1 MKLTKRD
8 FLDLG
13 IWMIVFGIIIGIVF
27 PFFTI
32 VLGVD
37 KSIALKPTFII
48 LSIIAGILVGLV
60 NILLAKGVIGKKL
73 KILIKGMSKV
83 ERNLVEDDE
92 TAKEDCKLEDCLIKV
107 ESIDEIG
114 KSAQA
119 FNNLTNTLFESLQTQ
134 QLLSDYQVMLTTNL
148 NISFLSQN
156 SLKYIMMH
164 LQANAGAILL
174 EKNGELYVAD
184 SKRIDNPLSL
194 QTHESIIEVYN
205 SGKQITM
212 MNPKNIKIDN
222 VLVNF
227 TPSEIIIEPIMYK
240 GIVIG
245 VLILASDQVLN
256 YTRKQQVS
264 LFTNTFALAINN
276 SIEHSQLQELVAI
289 DPLTKAY
296 NRRFGMKRLKEEYIR
311 SVRNQNPLGI
321 MMIDLDDFKKVNDTY
336 GHMVGDKILIALSQI
351 ASSTLRESDILMRY
365 GGEEF
370 LIILPGALVEDTAKV
385 AERIRRIANDY
396 ELKHNDSII
405 NVTVSIG
412 VASYPQSNV
421 ESEEKLIVI
430 ADNALYL
437 AKDNGKN
444 RVEKGL

>member
-1 MKLTKRD
+1 MRLTKRD

-13 IWMIVFGIIIGIVF
+13 IWMVIFGIVIGIVF
-27 PFFTI
+27 PFFTMA
-32 VLGVD
+32 LGVD

-48 LSIIAGILVGLV
+48 LCVIAGIIVGLV

-73 KILIKGMSKV
+73 KVLIKGMSKV
-83 ERNLVEDDE
+83 EKNLVDYDE
-92 TAKEDCKLEDCLIKV
+92 TIKEDCQLEDCLIKV
-107 ESIDEIG
+107 ESVDEIG

-119 FNNLTNTLFESLQTQ
+119 FNNLTNSLFESMQTQ
-134 QLLSDYQVMLTTNL
+134 QLLHDYQVMLTTNL

-184 SKRIDNPLSL
+184 AKRIANPSSL
-194 QTHESIIEVYN
+194 QTHEGVLEVYN

-212 MNPKNIKIDN
+212 MNPENVKIDN
-222 VLVNF
+222 VLVSF
-227 TPSEIIIEPIMYK
+227 APVEIIMEPIIYK
-240 GIVIG
+240 GIALG
-245 VLILASDQVLN
+245 VLILASDKLFN
-256 YTRKQQVS
+256 YSNKKQVS

-276 SIEHSQLQELVAI
+276 SIEHTQLQELVAI
-289 DPLTKAY
+289 DPLTRAY

-336 GHMVGDKILIALSQI
+336 GHMVGDKILIAISQI
-351 ASSTLRESDILMRY
+351 ANSTLRESDILMRY

-370 LIILPGALVEDTAKV
+370 MIILPGASIEDTAKV
-385 AERIRRIANDY
+385 AERIRRIISDY